1 MADSFETFDVAVLGG
16 GNAALCATL
25 RAAEQ
30 GARVIV
36 LERAPKVFR
45 GGNSRHSRN
54 LRCMHAAP
62 TDLLTDAYS
71 EDEFMTDLLRVTGG
85 ATNETLAR
93 MVVRASA
100 DVPARMRRRGV
111 RFQPSL
117 RGTLHLGRT
126 NAFFLGGGKALLNS
140 YYAAAERLGVRV
152 MYDADVVGIEITD
165 GRFQSVDVRSHG
177 DTLQVRASAVVLAA
191 GGFES
196 NLEWLKEIWGDAADN
211 FLIRGTPYNTG
222 TVLKLMLEA
231 GAESVGDPAQCHA
244 VAIDARAPKFDGG
257 IVTRLDCVSLGIVVN
272 KHGDRFYDEGEDF
285 WPKRYAIWGRLVAQQ
300 PDQIA
305 YSIIDAKAVGRFI
318 PSVFPPIAA
327 HSIRELAP
335 LVAVPAGTLA
345 ATVERFNNAVRP
357 GTFDHE
363 VLDDCRTEGLVP
375 NKTHWARR
383 LDTPPFWAY
392 PLRPGITFTYLGVTV
407 DERARVVMKGG
418 GPATNIF
425 AAGEIM
431 AGNILGKGY
440 VAGVGMTIGTV
451 FGEIAGREAARLRH
465 SAASDSVLRA
475 SSDTSARQA
484 GDRAS

>member
-1 MADSFETFDVAVLGG
+1 
-16 GNAALCATL
+16 
-25 RAAEQ
+25 
-30 GARVIV
+30 
-36 LERAPKVFR
+36 
-45 GGNSRHSRN
+45 
-54 LRCMHAAP
+54 MHAAP
-62 TDLLTDAYS
+62 TDVLTDSYS

-85 ATNETLAR
+85 VTNETLAR

-100 DVPARMRRRGV
+100 EAPARMRRLGV
-111 RFQPSL
+111 RLQPSL

-126 NAFFLGGGKALLNS
+126 NAFFLGGGKALMNT
-140 YYAAAERLGVRV
+140 YYAAAERRGIRV
-152 MYDADVVGIEITD
+152 MYEADVVGLQIREGRFESVTVRSD
-165 GRFQSVDVRSHG
+165 GRER
-177 DTLQVRASAVVLAA
+177 QVRARTVVLAA

-196 NLEWLKEIWGDAADN
+196 NLEWLKEIWGEAANN

-222 TVLKLMLEA
+222 TVLKLMLDA
-231 GAESVGDPAQCHA
+231 GAEPVGDPAQCHA

-272 KHGDRFYDEGEDF
+272 KYGDRFYDEGEDF

-305 YSIIDAKAVGRFI
+305 YSIIDAKAVGHFM

-327 HSIRELAP
+327 SSIRELAA
-335 LVAVPAGTLA
+335 LIDLPAGTLA

-363 VLDDCRTEGLVP
+363 TLDDCRTDGLVP

-392 PLRPGITFTYLGVTV
+392 PLRPGITFTYLGVRV
-407 DERARVVMKGG
+407 DERARVVMSG
-418 GPATNIF
+418 GPAGNIF

-451 FGEIAGREAARLRH
+451 FGEIAGREAAGH
-465 SAASDSVLRA
+465 RA
-475 SSDTSARQA
+475 
-484 GDRAS
+484 G